1 VTLTVE
7 PGAKIQWYADSSS
20 YYQSDI
26 SQPDSIKFYIRGSL
40 IANGTAEDPI
50 ELFVSQLYTS
60 NHVVYMKAFKGATAT
75 FSYCNFSNLSFDS
88 DYFGTSLESSDNYYW
103 GTVVGT
109 FDHCYFSTDILNSWT
124 TFNFKARSVTHS
136 FWDIQNA
143 NVYVP
148 GNEFIDFTD
157 NVVRY
162 TRTQYFAGEYFSYH
176 IHSSFCRNVIYSTGT
191 AFSGT
196 NTYPMDFSLCSL
208 NGGYYYN
215 SATDNGNYV
224 QPCKCED
231 NAFLPVP
238 STRDVTSWAKIKS
251 GVSYGRRDAT
261 THEKISAL
269 VMKNTYWGG
278 TPTSL
283 IPQLIQDYSDD
294 ATSMP
299 IDYTSSPYVEG
310 NDLSALWPFVKNIH
324 MEDADGNTLATVSTD
339 KVKVVVDFNRD
350 MDTTMNL
357 DVAFGS
363 VEPFN
368 DYTITGA
375 FTSKTQ
381 WVGEY
386 TFKTMIENGQQY
398 WRISNGRADTDHFK
412 TLVTDKQRFGFTI
425 DTTAA
430 QSMALNAVSDETG
443 VTLSWTQDDF
453 ETLAGY
459 NIYRA
464 NTEDGLYTKINKAL
478 IPADTSTYKDTT
490 VEPGK
495 TYFYNF
501 TVVQTD
507 FTESNPSGKTSVTT
521 LDTMAPNVYHTGIT
535 TAYIGKNLVIS
546 CTVTDNV
553 GAQNVSLYYRIKGT
567 TEWKKTTMTNLNS
580 TYSAVVDASYIT
592 DAGLEYYIAA
602 FDGRNYTYAGT
613 ADTPF
618 AVVCK
623 NVITDNEKGDVN
635 GDGRVTVLDALMML
649 QAINDIINLTSE
661 QFARADLNG
670 DGVLTAAEA
679 LKILQFANGTI
690 TSLS

>member
-1 VTLTVE
+1 MSD
-7 PGAKIQWYADSSS
+7 IQVSIFDYNFVDAGGIAGPAYVRLRVSASCKNNVFLATTEASFGLQINLRSTSSGNS
-20 YYQSDI
+20 YYTGSTWIYPLEPCAFDNNAFIAQPSVRSLSQWFKLQSDLATYYDANEVSHDRI
-26 SQPDSIKFYIRGSL
+26 YI
-40 IANGTAEDPI
+40 
-50 ELFVSQLYTS
+50 
-60 NHVVYMKAFKGATAT
+60 
-75 FSYCNFSNLSFDS
+75 
-88 DYFGTSLESSDNYYW
+88 
-103 GTVVGT
+103 
-109 FDHCYFSTDILNSWT
+109 
-124 TFNFKARSVTHS
+124 
-136 FWDIQNA
+136 
-143 NVYVP
+143 
-148 GNEFIDFTD
+148 
-157 NVVRY
+157 
-162 TRTQYFAGEYFSYH
+162 
-176 IHSSFCRNVIYSTGT
+176 
-191 AFSGT
+191 
-196 NTYPMDFSLCSL
+196 
-208 NGGYYYN
+208 
-215 SATDNGNYV
+215 
-224 QPCKCED
+224 
-231 NAFLPVP
+231 
-238 STRDVTSWAKIKS
+238 
-251 GVSYGRRDAT
+251 
-261 THEKISAL
+261 
-269 VMKNTYWGG
+269 KNTYWDQ
-278 TPTSL
+278 TPSSL
-283 IPQLIQDYSDD
+283 IDTLITDYKDNGS
-294 ATSMP
+294 SVL
-299 IDYTSSPYVEG
+299 IDYTTYTG
-310 NDLSALWPFVKNIH
+310 TNDFSVMWPFVKNIH
-324 MEDADGNTLATVSTD
+324 MEDTEGNVITTVSTD
-339 KVKVVVDFNRD
+339 KVKVVVDFNCA
-350 MDTTMNL
+350 MDTTEDL
-357 DVAFGS
+357 HVAFGS
-363 VEPFN
+363 VLPYN
-368 DYTITGA
+368 DYTVSGA
-375 FTSKTQ
+375 FASPTQ
-381 WVGEY
+381 WVGDY
-386 TFKTMIENGQQY
+386 QFKTVIENGEQF
-398 WRISNGRADTDHFK
+398 WRVENARSEADHYK
-412 TLVTDKQRFGFTI
+412 TLITDKMRFGFTI

-443 VTLSWTQDDF
+443 VTLTWTQDDF